1 MRWSAEHYA
10 KRFPEYNR
18 TCVACGAPFNALHLG
33 DRRRI
38 TCSKECARAHARQ
51 LQRENTRR
59 YVKTEKYKAYRV
71 KYYEAVKA
79 KRRLARIADALTG
92 ASSSNAAEV

>member
-1 MRWSAEHYA
+1 MRWSAERYA
-10 KRFPEYNR
+10 RRFPEYNR
-18 TCVACGAPFNALHLG
+18 NCVTCGAPFNALYLG

-38 TCSKECARAHARQ
+38 TCSRECAREHARQ
-51 LQRENTRR
+51 VQRENTRR

-79 KRRLARIADALTG
+79 RRRLARISDALAGTSPGKG
-92 ASSSNAAEV
+92 AEA